1 MLCCPGTTRTD
12 IVAPADRRPIAARD
26 WQPIQAAAAR
36 LVRAQASPNAISV
49 AGMAAACGGGLL
61 FAATARG
68 PAWPLFLAGALL
80 VQLRLLANVLDG
92 MVAVGRGVASPV
104 GELYNEVPDR
114 IADSAILA
122 GLGIAALDPALGLLA
137 ALLAMLTAY
146 VRTTGRAAGA
156 PSDFRGPMAKQQRM
170 ALVTAAALVCAAAP
184 SSWTGPVLTGTLWLV
199 VGGSALTAI
208 RRLLGI
214 ARALRP

>member
-1 MLCCPGTTRTD
+1 MPQPG
-12 IVAPADRRPIAARD
+12 DRRPIAARD
-26 WQPIQAAAAR
+26 WQPIQAAAAT

-49 AGMAAACGGGLL
+49 AGMVSACIGGFLLAETARAPAAAWL
-61 FAATARG
+61 
-68 PAWPLFLAGALL
+68 LFLAGALC

-92 MVAVGRGVASPV
+92 MVALGRGVASPV

-114 IADSAILA
+114 ISDAVILV
-122 GLGIAALDPALGLLA
+122 GLGYAALDPALGLLA

-170 ALVTAAALVCAAAP
+170 AIVTGIAVFCAIAPVSWTLPALNAAL
-184 SSWTGPVLTGTLWLV
+184 WLIAI
-199 VGGSALTAI
+199 GSAATAL
-208 RRLLGI
+208 RRLAGI
-214 ARALRP
+214 AGNLRR

>member
-1 MLCCPGTTRTD
+1 MSQPG
-12 IVAPADRRPIAARD
+12 DRRPIAARD

-36 LVRAQASPNAISV
+36 LIEARASPNAISV
-49 AGMAAACGGGLL
+49 AGMVSACVAALS
-61 FAATARG
+61 FAVTVRAPTA
-68 PAWPLFLAGALL
+68 AWALFLAGALL

-104 GELYNEVPDR
+104 GELYNEIPDR
-114 IADSAILA
+114 ISDSVVLA
-122 GLGIAALDPALGLLA
+122 GLGVAAGDLALGVSA

-146 VRTTGRAAGA
+146 IRATGRCAGA

-170 ALVTAAALVCAAAP
+170 AVATAAAVFCAIAP
-184 SSWTGPVLTGTLWLV
+184 LSWTRPALLAALWLIV
-199 VGGSALTAI
+199 VGSAATAI

-214 ARALRP
+214 AGHLRR